1 MPITPIP
8 FDVGRAAILV
18 IDAQRDLLEHDG
30 LYGRRGWHDLAGAD
44 VSQFAARSGALIE
57 AMRQAGRPI
66 VFVRTEFRA
75 DYQDAAL
82 ADGWTEQLNS
92 TTGGL
97 VEGTPGASLIGGLI
111 ANSNDFSLV
120 KKGQDAFLHTHLD
133 RLLSN
138 LRADQ
143 CLIVGTDLLHSVSN
157 TMRQGRAL
165 GYDFFPVLTAPDG
178 IATSLGGRGR
188 LEVSLSYDDA
198 LTAVRNWR
206 VNSMA
211 VKAEERSA
219 LIVVDI
225 QNDFFGPD
233 RHPVFQFEQPNNDE
247 IIANNRSFAQTMRD
261 RGWPVIYAKLDY
273 RPDAVDN
280 VMTKF
285 FTDVIRRDPPEG
297 RKDGFLHRGGHGAEF
312 APGLGIQPE
321 DIILEKK
328 GHSAFGL
335 THLHR
340 MLRNLGVA
348 HCYVSGGA
356 AGACVSETVRD
367 AVALGYKVTVLEDAV
382 YPANSPHLPEVLAK
396 YSRVLSTNDA
406 TIELRQLAHL
416 PGIQVT

>member
-1 MPITPIP
+1 MAITPIP
-8 FDVGRAAILV
+8 FHVGRSALLV
-18 IDAQRDLLEHDG
+18 IDAQRDLLEKDG
-30 LYGRRGWHDLAGAD
+30 LYGRRSWHDLDDAN
-44 VSQFAARSGALIE
+44 VQQFAALSGELIA
-57 AMRQAGRPI
+57 AMRHAGRPVI
-66 VFVRTEFRA
+66 FIRTEFRA

-82 ADGWTEQLNS
+82 AGGWTERLNS

-97 VEGTPGASLIGGLI
+97 VEGTPGASLIAGLTPENI
-111 ANSNDFSLV
+111 DFSLI

-138 LRADQ
+138 LGADQ
-143 CLIVGTDLLHSVSN
+143 CLIVGTDLLHSISN
-157 TMRQGRAL
+157 TMRQGRAI
-165 GYDFFPVLTAPDG
+165 GYDFYPTLTIPDG
-178 IATSLGGRGR
+178 VATSLGGRGR
-188 LEVSLSYDDA
+188 LEVALSFDEA
-198 LTAVRNWR
+198 LAALRDWQVQSTPE
-206 VNSMA
+206 
-211 VKAEERSA
+211 KQEERSA

-225 QNDFFGPD
+225 QNDFFGPE
-233 RHPVFQFEQPNNDE
+233 RHPVFQFEQVNNDS
-247 IIANNRSFAQTMRD
+247 IIANNRNFAEAMRA

-297 RKDGFLHRGGHGAEF
+297 RSDGFLHRGGHGADF
-312 APGLGIQPE
+312 APGLGIQPD

-356 AGACVSETVRD
+356 TGACVSETVRD
-367 AVALGYKVTVLEDAV
+367 AVALGYSVTVLEDAV
-382 YPANSPHLPEVLAK
+382 YPANSPHLNEVLAK
-396 YSRVLSTNDA
+396 YGRILSTIEA
-406 TIELRQLAHL
+406 TTELRRQVD
-416 PGIQVT
+416 PPSIQVT